1 MGFFSKVWKGVK
13 KTFKKIGKGIKKAF
27 KSVGKFMGKI
37 GILGTV
43 ALTLLTGGL
52 AGGLGGI
59 FSNFGATLGKLG
71 ASMGGVTG
79 GILKGASWTIG
90 KAAQFGSAI
99 KSGFSTLTKGVT
111 EFFGETAKYVA
122 NKIPGVSI
130 EGASTSLGEAW
141 GNASQAV
148 SDQFKGFKGDVS
160 DLFTKTSP
168 TLEAGKRMAFEQSA
182 SILNDPTGIA
192 DNYGVADLQPTVE
205 VPTTSEY
212 IPADASPQT
221 SIQGAKDIAVEA
233 PKRSLFDKAKD
244 PQTYIDGATQIARET
259 PGAVVTSVGTQL
271 AMNAIMGTP
280 DYAAPR
286 STGYYSPFMSQDYG
300 AVAQGLTPIP
310 NDGYQD
316 MVFAYDALGQQS
328 GAYGGLYRQRLGA
341 FA

>member
-192 DNYGVADLQPTVE
+192 DNYEVADLQPTVE
-205 VPTTSEY
+205 VPTISEY
-212 IPADASPQT
+212 IPADASDVA
-221 SIQGAKDIAVEA
+221 SAGN
-233 PKRSLFDKAKD
+233 RSFFDKAKD
-244 PQTYIDGATQIARET
+244 PQTYIQGAKDIVVEAPVNAMKGVTTQAL
-259 PGAVVTSVGTQL
+259 TSL
-271 AMNAIMGTP
+271 MAPP
-280 DYAAPR
+280 DEYTAPR

>member
-212 IPADASPQT
+212 IPADPTNMPSVPQEAVTAEAPKRSFFDKATDPQT
-221 SIQGAKDIAVEA
+221 YVQGAKDII
-233 PKRSLFDKAKD
+233 
-244 PQTYIDGATQIARET
+244 TET
-259 PGAVVTSVGTQL
+259 PGAAVRGVATQALTSLMVP
-271 AMNAIMGTP
+271 P
-280 DYAAPR
+280 DEYAAPR